1 LGLPWLESKRW
12 RRASG
17 LEAYIKLTL
26 PEAIRM
32 PILDIGPVK
41 LASDFKK
48 DLTNSQFFYQVVE
61 HH

>member
-1 LGLPWLESKRW
+1 
-12 RRASG
+12 
-17 LEAYIKLTL
+17 
-26 PEAIRM
+26 M

-61 HH
+61 HHWKLIPSNVTKKELVDLTAK